1 VSTDASFAT
10 ITLTAGVA
18 GQLCGVT
25 NAAGTSCVET
35 LPATARPNATPMAV
49 LKKDGSGFVLVSTW
63 YLAPVDACND
73 GLTYLVIQDYT
84 LTGGLKTRFATKLA
98 SEPVTSAV
106 FV

>member
-49 LKKDGSGFVLVSTW
+49 LKKDGTGFDIVSTW
-63 YLAPVDACND
+63 YLPPANACTD
-73 GLTYLVIQDYT
+73 GVTYLLIQDFT
-84 LTGGLKTRFATKLA
+84 IGTGVTQKFATKLA
-98 SEPVTSAV
+98 
-106 FV
+106 